1 MATAGFLSGCG
12 PDRRGERPA
21 ARCPRPPRE
30 SAQRPEAAATWL
42 CHFPPDTVTVTVGT
56 AKPRCGGLG
65 PGCDRRGTGTRPAC
79 PPAAEPPC
87 APCRPARGVSGGTPE
102 DSASSA
108 VKPGRRGRDVALV
121 LAPNPSFSPRES
133 KFRRDTC
140 PSPRLRRGA
149 GGGVPGPQGPQV
161 RRVTAP
167 GHRAWRGPAASA
179 GRARGSAEAAHGNLL
194 CQGEAVSGR
203 TETRAQTP
211 ARPPLRPAAQ
221 GPAYRTRRPWPGG
234 LFPTLRGW
242 ALLPFPVPPA
252 CGTCCLLEGLARDT
266 PPPPYLM

>member
-42 CHFPPDTVTVTVGT
+42 CHFPPDTVTVGT
-56 AKPRCGGLG
+56 EKPRRGGLG
-65 PGCDRRGTGTRPAC
+65 PGCDPRGTGTRPAC

-87 APCRPARGVSGGTPE
+87 APCRPARGVGGGTPE

-121 LAPNPSFSPRES
+121 LAPTPSFSPRES

-149 GGGVPGPQGPQV
+149 GGGVPGASGEARDRSGPQSMEGTG
-161 RRVTAP
+161 RL
-167 GHRAWRGPAASA
+167 HRAG
-179 GRARGSAEAAHGNLL
+179 
-194 CQGEAVSGR
+194 
-203 TETRAQTP
+203 TRI
-211 ARPPLRPAAQ
+211 
-221 GPAYRTRRPWPGG
+221 G
-234 LFPTLRGW
+234 
-242 ALLPFPVPPA
+242 
-252 CGTCCLLEGLARDT
+252 
-266 PPPPYLM
+266 

>member
-1 MATAGFLSGCG
+1 MR
-12 PDRRGERPA
+12 PRPPRRASCRPL
-21 ARCPRPPRE
+21 PPRE

-87 APCRPARGVSGGTPE
+87 APCRPARGVGGGTPE

-149 GGGVPGPQGPQV
+149 GGGVPGPRGPQV

-167 GHRAWRGPAASA
+167 GHRAWRGPAAST
-179 GRARGSAEAAHGNLL
+179 GRARGSAEAAHGRSAAEPRREPRPRPGLR
-194 CQGEAVSGR
+194 SGR
-203 TETRAQTP
+203 RHRVPRTGHA
-211 ARPPLRPAAQ
+211 ARGPGGCFPRCEAGPCYHFLCLWLVGPAA
-221 GPAYRTRRPWPGG
+221 
-234 LFPTLRGW
+234 
-242 ALLPFPVPPA
+242 
-252 CGTCCLLEGLARDT
+252 C
-266 PPPPYLM
+266 